1 MKRITWLALV
11 AVAALVASSVAVAHL
26 KSGNVSAASAT
37 FSAPTTA
44 RLTTHTYTC
53 DGQTIEITNAR
64 YTGTATSTT
73 ADLNGPVEIKL
84 HSLYNT
90 TTKLGWVDGW
100 LKVRAADDRMTARLT
115 AVNVDGKLDGWLRG
129 HAGRGDGM
137 LLGSLTAT
145 FDKAT
150 GFAVGAIGSGASTN
164 AAVLA
169 KRTSCKG
176 ASERP
181 SVRLQVRGSI
191 ESLTTSAIA
200 VKPTDG
206 GATQSCSITSD
217 SPGTSRF
224 ETGDRVE
231 MRCVQV
237 AGAYV
242 LARLSKRR

>member
-1 MKRITWLALV
+1 MKRITWLGLV
-11 AVAALVASSVAVAHL
+11 AIAALVASSVAVAHL

-37 FSAPTTA
+37 FSAPTTSH
-44 RLTTHTYTC
+44 LTTRTYTC
-53 DGQTIEITNAR
+53 DGQTIEVSNAR

-100 LKVRAADDRMTARLT
+100 LKVRADDNRTTAHLT

-129 HAGRGDGM
+129 HAGRHDGT
-137 LLGSLTAT
+137 LFGSFTAT

-150 GFAVGAIGSGASTN
+150 GLAAGAIGSGSSTN
-164 AAVLA
+164 AAVIA
-169 KRTSCKG
+169 KRTSCKKE
-176 ASERP
+176 SQRP
-181 SVRLQVRGSI
+181 SVRLRVRGTI
-191 ESLTTSAIA
+191 ESLSASAIA

-206 GATQSCSITSD
+206 GATQSCSITSA

-224 ETGDRVE
+224 EAGDRVE

-237 AGAYV
+237 AGSYV
-242 LARLSKRR
+242 LAKLSKRH